1 MYYYKI
7 LTFASSLLILVS
19 GVLIVFGVIEI
30 KTRKRI
36 HIHRNLMISAT
47 FLAALFLMLYVIK
60 YIVFGQKHYHGSMR
74 EIYLIILFFHS
85 SLAVLNI
92 PFALFTLFFALIRR
106 FDLHKKVAKIT
117 APIWIVVALTG
128 WIIFI
133 FLAFGE

>member
-1 MYYYKI
+1 MDYYKL
-7 LTFASSLLILVS
+7 LTFASSLSILVS

-36 HIHRNLMISAT
+36 HIHRNFMISAT
-47 FLAALFLMLYVIK
+47 FFATLFLLLYFIK
-60 YIVFGQKHYHGSMR
+60 YIAFGQKHYHGSMR

-85 SLAVLNI
+85 FLAVLNI
-92 PFALFTLFFALIRR
+92 PFALFTLYFALRRR

-133 FLAFGE
+133 FLTFG